1 MLIEETVTAWL
12 KEKLAEESFRS
23 CFIVDV
29 KYQHHKLEIFL
40 DSDDRLDLEMCSQ
53 ISRWLGHKLEEA
65 NTIDEHYTLE
75 VSSTGLDRPLKL
87 YRQYVK
93 NTGREVELFLK
104 DGRKLEGKLSEVKPD
119 MITLQSEIIE
129 RENKKKVKKTIDT
142 IIAFEDIFK
151 TFIKIKF

>member
-12 KEKLAEESFRS
+12 EEKLAEESFRS